1 MLDNQLTLEGLFSI
15 VLLAETDGKEH
26 YFLTQSDGTTTA
38 KSPMDMFKPKIENDL
53 KMVDTTIR
61 QYYGFTKGE
70 KQK

>member
-1 MLDNQLTLEGLFSI
+1 MMILKQIRIMT
-15 VLLAETDGKEH
+15 K
-26 YFLTQSDGTTTA
+26 
-38 KSPMDMFKPKIENDL
+38 MDMLKPKIENDL